1 MALHGGVAVR
11 AALLIAKPHVDPR
24 RRVALLAPDPAV
36 VVEPG
41 VDRLLVWRADPA
53 LVPAAPRGLGRR
65 VLHPGVLPDRRLRRS
80 GPQLRGH

>member
-24 RRVALLAPDPAV
+24 RRVALLAPNPAV

-53 LVPAAPRGLGRR
+53 LVPAAPRGLG
-65 VLHPGVLPDRRLRRS
+65 D
-80 GPQLRGH
+80 GPPSWRTS

>member
-24 RRVALLAPDPAV
+24 RRVALLAPVPA

-41 VDRLLVWRADPA
+41 VDRLLVWREDLALGPA
-53 LVPAAPRGLGRR
+53 PPRG
-65 VLHPGVLPDRRLRRS
+65 S
-80 GPQLRGH
+80 ATGPPSWRTS